1 MTELDKLNFV
11 AFKPLRNNNTIAVRR
26 RKLMAKIDEQIE
38 LAADPNYAPTQRK
51 WVADDDGNR
60 KQIEVAKRIKR
71 WWTASADGKINLVVR
86 YGSRPLE
93 FAKGKNAIQL
103 NSEDEVADTLR
114 KIRKAT
120 DLGELD
126 GLIEAQAQFGKRT
139 KKTAK

>member
-1 MTELDKLNFV
+1 MTELAKLNFV
-11 AFKPLRNNNTIAVRR
+11 AFKPLRNNDPTAMRR
-26 RKLMAKIDEQIE
+26 RKLTAKIDEQIE
-38 LAADPNYAPTQRK
+38 LASNPNYAPTKRK

-71 WWTASADGKINLVVR
+71 WWTASSDGKINLVVR

-103 NSEDEVADTLR
+103 NSEDEVAETLR
-114 KIRKAT
+114 MIRKAT

-126 GLIEAQAQFGKRT
+126 GIIEAQSQFGKRA